1 MARAR
6 PKGKRQARKA
16 ARPASGLAR
25 IEKELA
31 AVKAQQA
38 VLLSTLGL
46 RPSSRKGDAGRV
58 AELNDAVAKIQ
69 DYLLRTTERLS
80 GILGTL
86 KNHRE
91 LLVQLSQRVYKVG
104 TRERIR
110 MELDIMKNTLSIVAL
125 NGVEVDAS
133 LLAELKSL
141 ESAVGDANADL
152 VVLRKSKAELDRR
165 FGATVGKLDLT
176 AVYRPG
182 DDDLPGYV

>member
-1 MARAR
+1 MAKPRAKAKR
-6 PKGKRQARKA
+6 AGKGG
-16 ARPASGLAR
+16 RPAGELAR

-38 VLLSTLGL
+38 VLLAALGL

-58 AELNDAVAKIQ
+58 GALNDAVLKIQ
-69 DYLLRTTERLS
+69 DYLLRTTERLD

-91 LLVQLSQRVYKVG
+91 LLLQLSQRIYKVG
-104 TRERIR
+104 TRERIH

-133 LLAELKSL
+133 LLTELKAL
-141 ESAVGDANADL
+141 QSAVEDANADL
-152 VVLRKSKAELDRR
+152 VVIRKSKAKLDRR
-165 FGATVGKLDLT
+165 FDGTVGKLDLT
-176 AVYRPG
+176 AIYRPD
-182 DDDLPGYV
+182 DDDLPGYG